1 MLWTDYLW
9 SLKIRILKMDLEI
22 IIVSEVSQRKTNTI
36 WYHLYVE
43 YKT

>member
-22 IIVSEVSQRKTNTI
+22 IIVSEGDLSQTEKEK
-36 WYHLYVE
+36 YHMI
-43 YKT
+43 T